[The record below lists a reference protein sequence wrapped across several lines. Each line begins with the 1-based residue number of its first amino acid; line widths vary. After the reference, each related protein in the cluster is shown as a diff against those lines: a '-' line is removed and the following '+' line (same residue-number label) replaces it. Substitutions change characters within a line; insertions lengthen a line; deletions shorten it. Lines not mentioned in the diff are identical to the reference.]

1 MKEETGGEEKFGEF
15 IADLM
20 AHKDVREHYKGE
32 SRTPEEVA
40 MVVIAAQLSQ
50 NQFDHLCKH
59 SAFIDETYSSR
70 KLLSVGMKAVA
81 DSLPEI
87 FFMQNPFPGCCFDP
101 LSYLTQQLEE
111 DGSLLEFHP
120 GPLEDAVLIMRA
132 GDGSGDGKFPMY
144 TECYNLPQM
153 EACQEVRHCHVT
165 ANGRFVESVEGEH
178 LHLTTYYTKWDE
190 VNKAEVEVCGAKKR
204 IVQAYGGDGADL
216 VKKKGTAGFSSHHWC
231 PHCHADQSCKHKL
244 TFLHPE
250 IKPRVQAY
258 REWEHD
264 GCKAAGVCVC
274 TEFGCAKA
282 LIAKVRAHVFK
293 KWPKL
298 TMEGGRG
305 KEDGNRWDP
314 EHMQHPKHD
323 EIGKWAQTHAYG
335 QVI

>member
-1 MKEETGGEEKFGEF
+1 MIYIFGGP
-15 IADLM
+15 
-20 AHKDVREHYKGE
+20 YW
-32 SRTPEEVA
+32 RTLC
-40 MVVIAAQLSQ
+40 LSQ
-50 NQFDHLCKH
+50 HT
-59 SAFIDETYSSR
+59 SALR
-70 KLLSVGMKAVA
+70 LLWCIVIEKPYASISAALVRTCCDQVGT
-81 DSLPEI
+81 I
-87 FFMQNPFPGCCFDP
+87 
-101 LSYLTQQLEE
+101 EE

-165 ANGRFVESVEGEH
+165 ENGRFVESVEGEH

-264 GCKAAGVCVC
+264 GCKVEGVCVC
-274 TEFGCAKA
+274 TEF
-282 LIAKVRAHVFK
+282 
-293 KWPKL
+293 
-298 TMEGGRG
+298 
-305 KEDGNRWDP
+305 
-314 EHMQHPKHD
+314 
-323 EIGKWAQTHAYG
+323 
-335 QVI
+335 